1 MMVHQKKTINE
12 IVKKFRKK
20 FKIKLINLKFNKGVS
35 HALNIGIKKQM
46 ANISWLSHDDYFHH
60 KKFELQIQAIKNKD
74 ICITGFYCVNESKK
88 FLKQLGTMRM
98 IFQQKII

>member
-1 MMVHQKKTINE
+1 MNISVIIPLYKNIHYLYDSLESLRCQTYKKFEVIIINDGSPNKKTINE

-46 ANISWLSHDDYFHH
+46 ANIYP
-60 KKFELQIQAIKNKD
+60 
-74 ICITGFYCVNESKK
+74 G
-88 FLKQLGTMRM
+88 
-98 IFQQKII
+98 